1 MIPAPCTSSPGGGRS
16 ARTGGILA
24 RLQVESAHR
33 PHGRGSGSWATTT
46 ICSAPLSATETT
58 SQPPNQ
64 PLHTPNPIPTKPKAG
79 TGQGPGGGRSRGPGV
94 WRSGAGG
101 APSPCPAPLEPAHRS
116 LPVSL
121 TASPSSSPG
130 LSQGRGLGGAV
141 GYVLVPTPRT
151 CECVGPYLGI
161 GSLLMQE
168 GLRGSRPGKAPHPA
182 DRGGPVTEMESRPFH
197 SHSLQGGDPLTEPG
211 KPEGLSREG
220 EQALR

>member
-1 MIPAPCTSSPGGGRS
+1 MAEGPGAGPLPR
-16 ARTGGILA
+16 
-24 RLQVESAHR
+24 
-33 PHGRGSGSWATTT
+33 
-46 ICSAPLSATETT
+46 SAPLLCLPQKPPPSPRISPFTHPTR
-58 SQPPNQ
+58 SPPNQ
-64 PLHTPNPIPTKPKAG
+64 KLALARAPGEGGAA
-79 TGQGPGGGRSRGPGV
+79 GQGS
-94 WRSGAGG
+94 GG
-101 APSPCPAPLEPAHRS
+101 AEPVAPRLPAQLLWSRH
-116 LPVSL
+116 
-121 TASPSSSPG
+121 TGASCFTDSFSFQ
-130 LSQGRGLGGAV
+130 LSWVITGAWARGAV

>member
-1 MIPAPCTSSPGGGRS
+1 MHLKPWRGALSPYRRHPGPLAGGECPQAPWQRVRELGHYHDLLRSSVCHRNHLPAP
-16 ARTGGILA
+16 
-24 RLQVESAHR
+24 ESAPSHTQPD
-33 PHGRGSGSWATTT
+33 PHQTKSWHWPGPRGREEPRARG
-46 ICSAPLSATETT
+46 LEE
-58 SQPPNQ
+58 
-64 PLHTPNPIPTKPKAG
+64 
-79 TGQGPGGGRSRGPGV
+79 RSR
-94 WRSGAGG
+94 WRPVSLPSSSGAGTQEPSCFTDSFSFQLSWVITG
-101 APSPCPAPLEPAHRS
+101 AWAR
-116 LPVSL
+116 
-121 TASPSSSPG
+121 
-130 LSQGRGLGGAV
+130 GAV

-168 GLRGSRPGKAPHPA
+168 GLRGSRPGKASHPA